1 MDQNKQINVFKH
13 MLSRLEKLFFLHN
26 YSADYFKKQSTGIK
40 VPSIVITGLSS
51 IASFLATSDIMTS
64 EAKTGLTITVGCL
77 TVLST
82 MMQSFS
88 SAFKFNAKVESHLVA
103 AAQYDTLL
111 TKVKF
116 EQINPNEKQQD
127 FFDHLE
133 KEILDI
139 KNKCNYFFPKEV
151 LEQWKKN
158 KKKNKNKNGQNKG
171 NNDSKNKGNNGKG
184 KNGQNKGNNEKGE
197 NSEDG
202 IELNGIKVEKNI

>member
-1 MDQNKQINVFKH
+1 MDQKKQINVFKH

-127 FFDHLE
+127 FFDN
-133 KEILDI
+133 LD
-139 KNKCNYFFPKEV
+139 K
-151 LEQWKKN
+151 
-158 KKKNKNKNGQNKG
+158 
-171 NNDSKNKGNNGKG
+171 
-184 KNGQNKGNNEKGE
+184 
-197 NSEDG
+197 
-202 IELNGIKVEKNI
+202 